1 MLEDSWTVVS
11 LDNQRCLLS
20 APLLLNCIEKAG
32 SSHDAGE
39 LLIPAPPALELADPC
54 LVFFRS
60 AQFEHTVLI
69 TSRGA
74 QILTKLPHEA

>member
-20 APLLLNCIEKAG
+20 ARLLLNCTGRAV

-39 LLIPAPPALELADPC
+39 LLIPAPPALELADLG
-54 LVFFRS
+54 LVLF
-60 AQFEHTVLI
+60 
-69 TSRGA
+69 
-74 QILTKLPHEA
+74 